1 MISLNKLKNNQLFRN
16 MKYIVTI
23 LFVIT
28 TLFTHLPFL
37 IYTPIPSFSMDTY
50 GYFWVAQE
58 IQNGN
63 LPISFPVVEFPVGY
77 SLIIYLIKSFGGNLL
92 SVVIFQFI
100 VYLSSGIFFILTAF
114 KRGSI
119 LGISVALSM
128 ILFSIIPSTITF
140 NYWLYTESFFTSI
153 LILICACIIS
163 YMGNK
168 TFTKFLF
175 LLVLVLFGITLRSN
189 GLILLFIPIIIVFVE
204 YFQKKSIIKK
214 VLSIFLV
221 VFLPQIILNFVIQ
234 EKISFSESDRIK
246 KVISNMF
253 SEKKTP
259 SSVTTEVKETQSKK
273 EERIYMYRKYFSTP
287 FVSKPS
293 YYFSILPVFYENEVI
308 RKNAFSKK
316 QTMFDA
322 KFNVDT
328 FAPQLKNYMFSNSNY
343 ANFSSSKYIN
353 QLTFDHPNRNMWMY
367 LSHLSYEVLNKM
379 KIFYILTILYWFGIF
394 YYCYKLFRTKEVNL
408 EIFLIAFIH
417 VMSFFA
423 LPFAHGR
430 FQARYLQVCDFI
442 VYFISIYFLLN
453 LIKNY
458 FLYKR
463 KYD

>member
-1 MISLNKLKNNQLFRN
+1 MLSINKIKNNQLFRN

-50 GYFWVAQE
+50 DYFWVAQE

-92 SVVIFQFI
+92 SVVIVQFI
-100 VYLSSGIFFILTAF
+100 AYLSSGIFFILTAY
-114 KRGSI
+114 KRSSI
-119 LGISVALSM
+119 LGISAALSM
-128 ILFSIIPSTITF
+128 ILFSIIPSTVAF

-189 GLILLFIPIIIVFVE
+189 GLILLFIPIILVFVE
-204 YFQKKSIIKK
+204 YYQKKSIRKK
-214 VLSIFLV
+214 VISIFLV
-221 VFLPQIILNFVIQ
+221 VFLPQIILNYVIQ
-234 EKISFSESDRIK
+234 EKISFSESSRIN
-246 KVISNMF
+246 KVISIMF
-253 SEKKTP
+253 SEKKLN
-259 SSVTTEVKETQSKK
+259 SLKNTEVKEKQTKK
-273 EERIYMYRKYFSTP
+273 EGRIYMYRKYFSTP

-316 QTMFDA
+316 QTIFDT

-328 FAPQLKNYMFSNSNY
+328 FAPQLKNYMFWNSNY
-343 ANFSSSKYIN
+343 AIFSNSKYIH
-353 QLTFDHPNRNMWMY
+353 QLTYDHQDRNTWMY

-379 KIFYILTILYWFGIF
+379 KIFYILTIFYWLGIF
-394 YYCYKLFRTKEVNL
+394 YYCYKLFRIKEVNL
-408 EIFLIAFIH
+408 SILLIGFIH
-417 VMSFFA
+417 VISFLA
-423 LPFAHGR
+423 LPFVHGR
-430 FQARYLQVCDFI
+430 FQGRYLQVCDFI

-453 LIKNY
+453 FVKNY
-458 FLYKR
+458 FLHKQ

>member
-1 MISLNKLKNNQLFRN
+1 MKNNLYKLKPIWFL
-16 MKYIVTI
+16 V
-23 LFVIT
+23 LFVIS
-28 TLFTHLPFL
+28 TLFTHLPFF

-77 SLIIYLIKSFGGNLL
+77 SLIIFLIKSFGGNLL
-92 SVVIFQFI
+92 SVVIFQFL
-100 VYLSSGIFFILTAF
+100 VYLFSGIFFIFTAF
-114 KRGSI
+114 KGGRI
-119 LGISVALSM
+119 LGISAALSM
-128 ILFSIIPSTITF
+128 VLFSIIPSTIAF

-153 LILICACIIS
+153 LVLICASIIS

-204 YFQKKSIIKK
+204 YYQKKSIRKK

-221 VFLPQIILNFVIQ
+221 VFLPQIILNYFIQ
-234 EKISFSESDRIK
+234 EKISFSESSRIS
-246 KVISNMF
+246 KVISIMF
-253 SEKKTP
+253 SEKKLNNLKN
-259 SSVTTEVKETQSKK
+259 TEVKEKQTKK
-273 EERIYMYRKYFSTP
+273 EGRIYMYRKYFSTP

-308 RKNAFSKK
+308 RKNAFSKR
-316 QTMFDA
+316 QTMFDT

-328 FAPQLKNYMFSNSNY
+328 FAPKLKNYMFSNSNY
-343 ANFSSSKYIN
+343 GHFSSSKYIN
-353 QLTFDHPNRNMWMY
+353 QLTFDHTNRNMWMY

-379 KIFYILTILYWFGIF
+379 KIFYILTILYWFGVF
-394 YYCYKLFRTKEVNL
+394 YYLYKLIRSKEVNL
-408 EIFLIAFIH
+408 CILLIIFIH
-417 VMSFFA
+417 VITFLA
-423 LPFAHGR
+423 LPYVHGR
-430 FQARYLQVCDFI
+430 FQGRYLQVCNFI

-453 LIKNY
+453 LVKNY